1 MRKLILFFLISI
13 SFFNFSCVSQSFN
26 WYNVIEAIIYVESR
40 GDNNAVSKDG
50 TCVGPMQI
58 KKIVVDDCN
67 EYCKII
73 GSNKRYTYD
82 DRYNKDKSI
91 EMFILIQKRYN
102 KSNDIEK
109 AIRIW
114 NGGCNYSV
122 SKTESY
128 YQRVIK
134 KYKANEKR

>member
-1 MRKLILFFLISI
+1 MRKLILIISVVF
-13 SFFNFSCVSQSFN
+13 SFFNYNCLSQDFN
-26 WYNVIEAIIYVESR
+26 WNKVVEAIIYVESK
-40 GDNNAVSKDG
+40 GNDNAVSKDG

-73 GSNKRYTYD
+73 GSNKRFTYN
-82 DRYNKDKSI
+82 DRFNREKSI

-114 NGGCNYSV
+114 NGGCNYKKE
-122 SKTESY
+122 KTEKY
-128 YQRVIK
+128 YKLVME
-134 KYKANEKR
+134 KYKANENR